1 MDLTEQVTYGGPGW
15 VQREGTLA
23 DEIARGEIWAPYA
36 CNSEWGRLR
45 HVALYCP
52 GPDIQNIA
60 SPNQDLHLRPV
71 RYRQLWR
78 QFHRI
83 CRAYQGAG
91 VHVHRVPPSGR
102 DTRFP
107 NLMFQRDLFYQTKA
121 GAVVSRMASRNRAGE
136 EQYAARMLANLRVPI
151 ALMINGTGLLEG
163 SDLLWVSPKTV
174 LCGVGRRTNESGQR
188 QVANLLETLD
198 VECRPVP
205 VPKGVHQHLLGCVQ
219 VVSPDRALVRT
230 EIASDCLL
238 GELARLGVEIVSVR
252 ETDEVVEHCAL
263 NFAVLEPDR
272 VIVADEVPVFRRFL
286 ESLGI
291 EIADAVPLS
300 QYGNAAG
307 GLACAT
313 GILARD
319 LA

>member
-1 MDLTEQVTYGGPGW
+1 MDLREQVTYGGPGW
-15 VQREGTLA
+15 AQRDGTLA
-23 DEIARGEIWAPYA
+23 DEIARGDIWAPYA

-45 HVALYCP
+45 HVVLYCP
-52 GPDIQNIA
+52 GPDIQNVA
-60 SPNQDLHLRPV
+60 SPNHDLHLRPV
-71 RYRQLWR
+71 RYHELRR

-83 CRAYQGAG
+83 RLAYQGAG
-91 VHVHRVPPSGR
+91 VHVHRVPASGR

-107 NLMFQRDLFYQTKA
+107 NLMFQRDLFYQTPA
-121 GAVVSRMASRNRAGE
+121 GAVVSRMASPIRSGE

-205 VPKGVHQHLLGCVQ
+205 VPKGVQHLLGCVQ

-230 EIASDCLL
+230 EIVSDSLL
-238 GELARLGVEIVSVR
+238 SELARLGLEIVSVR
-252 ETDEVVEHCAL
+252 ETDEVAEHCAL

-286 ESLGI
+286 GSLGI
-291 EIADAVPLS
+291 EIADVVPLS